1 MSANPFSRQN
11 YYKEG
16 GAGASAAPTMQ
27 GMVHKKATTNQLLW
41 RSSYMVLDSAAKVLV
56 CFKSEAG
63 SKSGRTS
70 GKIPIGKVVPWAGK
84 PNGFQVTTPLN
95 RVYNIYTDSADLC
108 ERWIQAIEGAIAGAG
123 EAAVAEPAPEAPRGT
138 VPTRASILP
147 TGASALVGSDG
158 AAAFVVPMRR
168 SVASAAEAGVAP
180 GAGASAD
187 TAALQKEAE
196 ELRKEVATLKAQ
208 LAVANEAADAA
219 ESSESADLPT
229 PLPVS
234 STGVSVPAAPPSAAS
249 APALR
254 RHRGSILPD
263 GTMVDV
269 SPAEMRVMH
278 SIFELF
284 DESKTGSIK
293 AKDLVRL
300 HNKLGEPLSEEEA
313 VDAIQFISTA
323 TSGAVATD
331 DVEASIDFHVFVKWW
346 NFEHRPD
353 EKGSRKGERY
363 AGKFKFIKARVANP
377 ELGHII
383 TRGVG
388 DFPSF
393 EYRVQYFTSQVDA
406 ATGEEQLNQ
415 ISPWHDVPLHNPDG
429 SYNFVCEIPKWT
441 RRKMEIATG
450 EGFNP
455 IKQDTK
461 NGKLREY
468 KWGDMMFN
476 YGAMPQTWEDP
487 AHITEPLGTI
497 GDNDPIDVVEIGIKQ
512 WPMGAIVQVK
522 VLGVLALIDEGE
534 TDWKVICISMQ
545 DPLAA
550 VLNDVADVEAHIPGC
565 ITAIHDWL
573 RDYKAP
579 TINEYGFDGQ
589 CLNRAF
595 AEAAVEETHEFWK
608 QLVAKKGGD
617 AVV

>member
-1 MSANPFSRQN
+1 MENPFTKER
-11 YYKEG
+11 YYRDQQL
-16 GAGASAAPTMQ
+16 AAAAAAPAMS

-41 RSSYMVLDSAAKVLV
+41 RTSYMVLDGPAKVLV
-56 CFKSEAG
+56 CSKSET
-63 SKSGRTS
+63 SGQTS
-70 GKIPIGKVVPWAGK
+70 GKIPVAKVVAWAGK
-84 PNGFQVTTPLN
+84 LHGFQVTTPLN
-95 RVYNIYTDSADLC
+95 RVYNMYVDSADLC
-108 ERWIQAIEGAIAGAG
+108 ERWIAAIEDAIGGGAG
-123 EAAVAEPAPEAPRGT
+123 GAGSAGSAGDAGGAT
-138 VPTRASILP
+138 SSRASILP
-147 TGASALVGSDG
+147 TGAAALVGAEDS
-158 AAAFVVPMRR
+158 AAFVAPIRR
-168 SVASAAEAGVAP
+168 SVASAAEAGMP
-180 GAGASAD
+180 TKSA
-187 TAALQKEAE
+187 AADAAVMQKEAE
-196 ELRKEVATLKAQ
+196 DLRKEVATLKAQ
-208 LAVANEAADAA
+208 LALASEAAEAAEDAA
-219 ESSESADLPT
+219 QDIPAPLPT
-229 PLPVS
+229 S
-234 STGVSVPAAPPSAAS
+234 TGTGVSVIAAPPAA
-249 APALR
+249 AGAKTKR

-269 SPAEMRVMH
+269 SPEEMRVMR

-284 DESKTGSIK
+284 DESKSGSIK

-300 HNKLGEPLSEEEA
+300 HTKLGEPLTNEEA
-313 VDAIQFISTA
+313 VDAIQFISSS
-323 TSGAVATD
+323 TSAAIATD
-331 DVEASIDFHVFVKWW
+331 DADASIDFHSFVKWW
-346 NFEHRPD
+346 NYEHRPD
-353 EKGSRKGERY
+353 DKGLRKGERY
-363 AGKFKFIKARVANP
+363 AGKFKFMKARVANP
-377 ELGHII
+377 ELGRIV

-388 DFPSF
+388 DFPSL
-393 EYRVQYFTSQVDA
+393 EYRVQYFHSDVDA
-406 ATGEEQLNQ
+406 VTGEETLSQ
-415 ISPWHDVPLHNPDG
+415 ISPWHDIPLHNPDG

-487 AHITEPLGTI
+487 KHITEGLGTI

-512 WPMGAIVQVK
+512 WAMGAIVQVK
-522 VLGVLALIDEGE
+522 ILGVLAMIDEGE
-534 TDWKVICISMQ
+534 TDWKLVCISTQ

-573 RDYKAP
+573 RDYKSP

-608 QLVAKKGGD
+608 TLVATKGGD